1 VCACGVLPH
10 LPAKQLRADARMQT
24 LPDDFVSK
32 RRVLL
37 DRLFVAVV
45 IAASRALARDEWPG
59 SVRHGCSLD
68 LEAMRLA
75 FDRAHRADG
84 LWTEC

>member
-1 VCACGVLPH
+1 MCAFGLLPQ
-10 LPAKQLRADARMQT
+10 LPAKQLGADARMQT
-24 LPDDFVSK
+24 LPDDFVTK

-37 DRLFVAVV
+37 DRLFVPVEV
-45 IAASRALARDEWPG
+45 AAPRALPGDEWPG

-84 LWTEC
+84 LWTER